1 MELDAPTESLGEEV
15 EEERRILEAFTMN
28 PKDGIGSL
36 AEIEEMLKNND
47 TRLNYVLNGEAIENP
62 FVGDREERIRC
73 ITEMICEQKTDGG
86 YKCTVCDEESD
97 DLDWMR
103 LHILRHSDE
112 TVTLT
117 PGPKFVK
124 KYRSSDIPQPPQS
137 RVPKEPQEPPTQEEH
152 EEDHRCVFCGFAS
165 DRLDAVLF
173 HTEQEHPTK
182 RNVIGLLRLRL
193 LRAAFDPKG
202 YRLNN
207 AELTRVN
214 AISVSRFSG

>member
-47 TRLNYVLNGEAIENP
+47 TRLNYVLNGRP
-62 FVGDREERIRC
+62 SRI
-73 ITEMICEQKTDGG
+73 
-86 YKCTVCDEESD
+86 
-97 DLDWMR
+97 L
-103 LHILRHSDE
+103 L
-112 TVTLT
+112 
-117 PGPKFVK
+117 
-124 KYRSSDIPQPPQS
+124 SSDIPQPPQS